1 MPRPAAMK
9 IREQKRDWNELAE
22 LDPYWA
28 ILTSPGTRFGAWDS
42 DEFFA
47 TGVAEI
53 DAVMRHATELGHPEG
68 RARALD
74 FGCGLGRVTRPL
86 AGHFG
91 ECVGVDIS
99 EGMVQQARR
108 LNADVPGASF
118 VVNAAG
124 DLRRFDDQS
133 FDLVYSVIVLQHVP
147 DRDAIESY
155 IAEFCRVLRPG
166 GLAIFQL
173 PSHIPKVFRLQW
185 RRRLYLALRRVGV
198 RAAFL
203 YRRLRL
209 MPIAMSSISETD
221 VVELTTAH
229 GARVLEVETVGASG
243 LLNAGLKNS
252 TYYITR

>member
-1 MPRPAAMK
+1 MEVRNQ
-9 IREQKRDWNELAE
+9 ERDWNELAE

-28 ILTSPGTRFGAWDS
+28 ILTSPGTRFGGWDS

-47 TGVAEI
+47 TGTGEI
-53 DAVMRHATELGHPEG
+53 EVVMRRAAELGHPQG
-68 RARALD
+68 RERALD

-86 AGHFG
+86 AGHFD

-99 EGMVQQARR
+99 EGMVRQARE

-118 VVNAAG
+118 VVNAAD
-124 DLRRFDDQS
+124 DLRRFDDES
-133 FDLVYSVIVLQHVP
+133 FDLVYSVIVLQHMP
-147 DRDAIESY
+147 DRGAIESY

-185 RRRLYLALRRVGV
+185 RRRLYLALRGVGV
-198 RAAFL
+198 GAAFL

-209 MPIAMSSISETD
+209 LPIAMSSIPEGDLVTL
-221 VVELTTAH
+221 VTAC
-229 GARVLEVETVGASG
+229 GARVLDVETSGASG

-252 TYYITR
+252 TYYVTR

>member
-1 MPRPAAMK
+1 MEVRQQ
-9 IREQKRDWNELAE
+9 ERDWNELAE

-28 ILTSPGTRFGAWDS
+28 ILTSPGTRFGGWDS

-47 TGVAEI
+47 TGAAEI
-53 DAVMRHATELGHPEG
+53 DVVMRHAAELGHPQG

-86 AGHFG
+86 AGHFD

-99 EGMVQQARR
+99 EGMVRQARE

-118 VVNAAG
+118 VVNAAD
-124 DLRRFDDQS
+124 DLRRFNDAS

-147 DRDAIESY
+147 DRGAIECY

-173 PSHIPKVFRLQW
+173 PSHIPKIFRLQW
-185 RRRLYLALRRVGV
+185 RRRLYLALRGVGV
-198 RAAFL
+198 GAAFL
-203 YRRLRL
+203 YRRLHL
-209 MPIAMSSISETD
+209 LPIAMSSIPEDDLVALVTSG
-221 VVELTTAH
+221 
-229 GARVLEVETVGASG
+229 GARVLDVETSGASG
-243 LLNAGLKNS
+243 LLNAGLKNT

>member
-1 MPRPAAMK
+1 MK
-9 IREQKRDWNELAE
+9 IADQERDWNELAE

-47 TGVAEI
+47 TGSREI
-53 DAVMRHATELGHPEG
+53 DGLMRRAAELGHPVARE
-68 RARALD
+68 RALD
-74 FGCGLGRVTRPL
+74 FGCGVGRLTRPL

-99 EGMVQQARR
+99 EGMVEQARR
-108 LNADVPGASF
+108 LNADVPHATF

-124 DLRRFDDQS
+124 DLHRFDDAS

-147 DRDAIESY
+147 DRVAIERY
-155 IAEFCRVLRPG
+155 IGEFCRVLRPG

-173 PSHIPKVFRLQW
+173 PSHIPKIFRLQW
-185 RRRLYLALRRVGV
+185 RRRLYLLLRRLGLS
-198 RAAFL
+198 AAFL

-209 MPIAMSSISETD
+209 MPIAMSWMADDD
-221 VVELTTAH
+221 VVALVAAH
-229 GARVLEVETVGASG
+229 GARALEVETVAASG
-243 LLNAGLKNS
+243 LLNAGLRNS
-252 TYYITR
+252 TYYVTR

>member
-1 MPRPAAMK
+1 MK
-9 IREQKRDWNELAE
+9 ISNQERDWNELAE

-42 DEFFA
+42 EEFFA
-47 TGVAEI
+47 TGAAEI
-53 DAVMRHATELGHPEG
+53 DAVMRHADELGHPQG
-68 RARALD
+68 RERALD

-86 AGHFG
+86 AGHFD

-99 EGMVQQARR
+99 EGMVRGAQE
-108 LNADVPGASF
+108 LNADVPGATF
-118 VVNAAG
+118 VVNAAD
-124 DLRRFDDQS
+124 DLGRFADQS

-147 DRDAIESY
+147 DRGAIESY

-173 PSHIPKVFRLQW
+173 PSHIPRIFRLQW
-185 RRRLYLALRRVGV
+185 RRRLYLALRRLGVG
-198 RAAFL
+198 AAFL

-209 MPIAMSSISETD
+209 MPIAMSSLPERD
-221 VVELTTAH
+221 VVALATSR
-229 GARVLEVETVGASG
+229 GARVLEVETVAASG

>member
-1 MPRPAAMK
+1 MK
-9 IREQKRDWNELAE
+9 ISNQERDWNELAE

-42 DEFFA
+42 EEFFA
-47 TGVAEI
+47 TGAAEI
-53 DAVMRHATELGHPEG
+53 DAVMRHADKLGHPQG
-68 RARALD
+68 RERALD

-86 AGHFG
+86 AGHFD

-99 EGMVQQARR
+99 EGMVRGAQE
-108 LNADVPGASF
+108 LNADVPGATF

-124 DLRRFDDQS
+124 DLGRFADQS

-147 DRDAIESY
+147 DRGAIESY

-173 PSHIPKVFRLQW
+173 PSHIPRIFRLQW

-198 RAAFL
+198 GAAFL

-209 MPIAMSSISETD
+209 MPIAMSSMSEREI
-221 VVELTTAH
+221 VALVTAH
-229 GARVLEVETVGASG
+229 GARVLEVETVAASG

>member
-1 MPRPAAMK
+1 MMEVRQQ
-9 IREQKRDWNELAE
+9 ERDWNELAE

-28 ILTSPGTRFGAWDS
+28 ILTSPGTRFGGWDS

-47 TGVAEI
+47 TGASEI
-53 DAVMRHATELGHPEG
+53 DGVMRHAAELGHPQSRE
-68 RARALD
+68 RALD
-74 FGCGLGRVTRPL
+74 FGCGLGRLTRPL
-86 AGHFG
+86 AGHFE

-99 EGMVQQARR
+99 EGMVRQARE

-118 VVNAAG
+118 VVNAAD
-124 DLRRFDDQS
+124 DLRRFDDES

-147 DRDAIESY
+147 DRGAIESY

-173 PSHIPKVFRLQW
+173 PSHIPKIFRLQW
-185 RRRLYLALRRVGV
+185 RRRLYLALRRAGVG
-198 RAAFL
+198 APFL

-209 MPIAMSSISETD
+209 LPIAMSSIPESDLVALVTSC
-221 VVELTTAH
+221 
-229 GARVLEVETVGASG
+229 GARVLEVETAAASG

-252 TYYITR
+252 TYYVTR

>member
-1 MPRPAAMK
+1 MK
-9 IREQKRDWNELAE
+9 IHEQERDWNELAE

-28 ILTSPGTRFGAWDS
+28 ILTSPGTRFGGWDH
-42 DEFFA
+42 DAFFA
-47 TGVAEI
+47 TGTTEI

-74 FGCGLGRVTRPL
+74 FGCGLGRLTRPL
-86 AGHFG
+86 AGHFD

-99 EGMVQQARR
+99 EGMVHGARE

-118 VVNAAG
+118 VVNAAD
-124 DLRRFDDQS
+124 DLGRFADQS

-147 DRDAIESY
+147 DRATIESY
-155 IAEFCRVLRPG
+155 IGEFCRVLRPG

-185 RRRLYLALRRVGV
+185 RRRLYLGLRRLGVG
-198 RAAFL
+198 AGFL

-209 MPIAMSSISETD
+209 MPIAMSSIAETD
-221 VVELTTAH
+221 VVALVAAR
-229 GARVLEVETVGASG
+229 GARVLEVETVAASG
-243 LLNAGLKNS
+243 LLNRGLKNS

>member
-1 MPRPAAMK
+1 MK
-9 IREQKRDWNELAE
+9 IREQERDWNELAE

-28 ILTSPGTRFGAWDS
+28 ILTLPGTRFGGWDS

-47 TGVAEI
+47 TGATEI
-53 DAVMRHATELGHPEG
+53 DGVMRRVAELGHPQG
-68 RARALD
+68 RGRALD
-74 FGCGLGRVTRPL
+74 FGCGLGRLTRPL
-86 AGHFG
+86 AGHFD

-99 EGMVQQARR
+99 EGMVRGARQ
-108 LNADVPGASF
+108 LNADIPGATF
-118 VVNAAG
+118 VVNAAE
-124 DLRRFDDQS
+124 DLRRFADHS
-133 FDLVYSVIVLQHVP
+133 FDFVYSVIVLQHVP
-147 DRDAIESY
+147 DRAAIESY

-198 RAAFL
+198 GAAFL

-209 MPIAMSSISETD
+209 LPIAMSSIPEND
-221 VVELTTAH
+221 VGSLVTSC
-229 GARVLEVETVGASG
+229 GGRVLEVETVAASG

-252 TYYITR
+252 TYYVTR

>member
-1 MPRPAAMK
+1 MK
-9 IREQKRDWNELAE
+9 ISNQERDWNELAE

-42 DEFFA
+42 EEFFA
-47 TGVAEI
+47 TGAAEI
-53 DAVMRHATELGHPEG
+53 DAVMRHADKLGHPQG
-68 RARALD
+68 RERALD

-86 AGHFG
+86 AGHFD

-99 EGMVQQARR
+99 EGMVRGAQE
-108 LNADVPGASF
+108 LNADVPGATF

-124 DLRRFDDQS
+124 DLGRFADQS

-147 DRDAIESY
+147 DRGAIESY

-173 PSHIPKVFRLQW
+173 PSHIPRIFRLQW
-185 RRRLYLALRRVGV
+185 RRRLYLALRRLGVG
-198 RAAFL
+198 AAFL

-209 MPIAMSSISETD
+209 MPIAMSSLPERD
-221 VVELTTAH
+221 VVALATSR
-229 GARVLEVETVGASG
+229 GARVLEVETVAASG